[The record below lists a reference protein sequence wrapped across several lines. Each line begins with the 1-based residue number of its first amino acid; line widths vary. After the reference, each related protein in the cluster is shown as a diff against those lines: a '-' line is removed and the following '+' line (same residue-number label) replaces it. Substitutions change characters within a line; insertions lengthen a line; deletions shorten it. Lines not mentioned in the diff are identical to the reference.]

1 MAAKARGMLFLEVKE
16 SHKESEDVI
25 AMCFL
30 GFADCWK
37 KIDVATWRA
46 SCERNTLKGLD
57 K

>member
-37 KIDVATWRA
+37 KIDVAT
-46 SCERNTLKGLD
+46 
-57 K
+57 